1 MALLSDD
8 DVFGASSKGL
18 MSDADVFGEPA
29 AKKLPSKGI
38 LSDVGG
44 AFVEGA
50 KSAGRAIAGTANIYA
65 GDESALVEKA
75 QAQESA
81 QAQKPAALTAFNQAV
96 TERVKPLGDDPGLLD
111 SVKAIG
117 GAVVDQPKGAGLAVV
132 EQLPNAAPAIAGGM
146 AGMKA
151 GAALG
156 TAIMPGVGTTIGAI
170 GGGLAGMFLGNTA
183 IETGY
188 KGIEAAQDGAVTQ
201 DEMSRVKKEGAVKAG
216 VITGVDALTLGL
228 SKAVTNIPARAV
240 ESATRNA
247 LTKAGV
253 NVADEAAVLAARQS
267 PEISAAVRAA
277 QESAFASANTLGKR
291 AAAGGAALGL
301 ETVGEGLG
309 EYLGEL
315 AATGKANV
323 ADAVLE
329 AMMSL
334 GQSGAEVAWGAARN
348 KKAEQGGM
356 WDTAEA
362 KFQPPPPTLVT
373 EPEPL
378 QQRIDALMGIDTGAM
393 SDKERTQYEKDLTA
407 AFLEPVGVTQD
418 EHGLEIPFTMA
429 DYLNAQVRAE
439 DSVRARPLK
448 QNAADQ
454 SGNRLQQLADEETQQ
469 QPDIPGYVAPEIP
482 VVGTLSAMANMA
494 IQSGAHK
501 QSQMQQAMQAAVE
514 KQKSTSEGSSRAAQP
529 EQMAAQAPQANDAQA
544 PAFDVSTRTEGQLSY
559 LAQNGQPGWKEAA
572 TAEIQRRGVQI
583 SQAQQSNTDAIAPSA
598 MVNPDAPAANS
609 ASVPALKASDS
620 AKAPEIQNG
629 DGVTNLP
636 TEKRGI
642 KTIDR
647 WSAEELQGR
656 LDRGNLSPESE
667 QRLRAELAKR
677 QPVKQSA
684 PQASRTSPS
693 AHRCRRCPRRS
704 TGRGPSP
711 VWTRPAA
718 ARARR
723 CASGHPRARPVRRP
737 RSPAGMT
744 HRSA

>member
-1 MALLSDD
+1 M
-8 DVFGASSKGL
+8 
-18 MSDADVFGEPA
+18 
-29 AKKLPSKGI
+29 
-38 LSDVGG
+38 
-44 AFVEGA
+44 
-50 KSAGRAIAGTANIYA
+50 
-65 GDESALVEKA
+65 
-75 QAQESA
+75 
-81 QAQKPAALTAFNQAV
+81 
-96 TERVKPLGDDPGLLD
+96 
-111 SVKAIG
+111 KAIG

-482 VVGTLSAMANMA
+482 VVGTLSAAANIA
-494 IQSGAHK
+494 VQSGAHAATVAN
-501 QSQMQQAMQAAVE
+501 QQQA
-514 KQKSTSEGSSRAAQP
+514 SEGFKTGQTWRKGNQGYTIESVSPDGKAGKANFGKGESFAVHFDTEKANGWSAEQNSQAEAISTKPGKADTPTTGNREAAPQLGILAGI
-529 EQMAAQAPQANDAQA
+529 AAQAPSIAQSA
-544 PAFDVSTRTEGQLSY
+544 PNTQPQGQGGMPATAQQVVPAATSPAGVEFDVSKRTNQQLEHLS
-559 LAQNGQPGWKEAA
+559 QHGQPGWKEAA
-572 TAEIQRRGVQI
+572 VAEIAKRG
-583 SQAQQSNTDAIAPSA
+583 AAAPT
-598 MVNPDAPAANS
+598 ANS

-620 AKAPEIQNG
+620 AKAPEIPNG

-684 PQASRTSPS
+684 PQASPLTVGKTPNG
-693 AHRCRRCPRRS
+693 AE
-704 TGRGPSP
+704 P
-711 VWTRPAA
+711 VTVRNGVVHVGDYPAIDYETEA
-718 ARARR
+718 DITVPEGATPQQIAI
-723 CASGHPRARPVRRP
+723 APMGA
-737 RSPAGMT
+737 
-744 HRSA
+744 

>member
-1 MALLSDD
+1 
-8 DVFGASSKGL
+8 
-18 MSDADVFGEPA
+18 MSNPFDQFDAPAAEGGNPFDQFDAPA

-291 AAAGGAALGL
+291 AAG
-301 ETVGEGLG
+301 GLG
-309 EYLGEL
+309 NTL
-315 AATGKANV
+315 ANWRQ
-323 ADAVLE
+323 LE
-329 AMMSL
+329 RRMLPM
-334 GQSGAEVAWGAARN
+334 
-348 KKAEQGGM
+348 
-356 WDTAEA
+356 
-362 KFQPPPPTLVT
+362 PC
-373 EPEPL
+373 
-378 QQRIDALMGIDTGAM
+378 
-393 SDKERTQYEKDLTA
+393 
-407 AFLEPVGVTQD
+407 
-418 EHGLEIPFTMA
+418 
-429 DYLNAQVRAE
+429 
-439 DSVRARPLK
+439 LK
-448 QNAADQ
+448 
-454 SGNRLQQLADEETQQ
+454 
-469 QPDIPGYVAPEIP
+469 P
-482 VVGTLSAMANMA
+482 
-494 IQSGAHK
+494 
-501 QSQMQQAMQAAVE
+501 
-514 KQKSTSEGSSRAAQP
+514 
-529 EQMAAQAPQANDAQA
+529 
-544 PAFDVSTRTEGQLSY
+544 
-559 LAQNGQPGWKEAA
+559 
-572 TAEIQRRGVQI
+572 
-583 SQAQQSNTDAIAPSA
+583 
-598 MVNPDAPAANS
+598 
-609 ASVPALKASDS
+609 
-620 AKAPEIQNG
+620 
-629 DGVTNLP
+629 
-636 TEKRGI
+636 
-642 KTIDR
+642 
-647 WSAEELQGR
+647 
-656 LDRGNLSPESE
+656 
-667 QRLRAELAKR
+667 
-677 QPVKQSA
+677 
-684 PQASRTSPS
+684 
-693 AHRCRRCPRRS
+693 
-704 TGRGPSP
+704 
-711 VWTRPAA
+711 
-718 ARARR
+718 
-723 CASGHPRARPVRRP
+723 
-737 RSPAGMT
+737 
-744 HRSA
+744 

>member
-1 MALLSDD
+1 
-8 DVFGASSKGL
+8 
-18 MSDADVFGEPA
+18 MSNPFDQFDAPAAEGGNPFDQFDAPA

-277 QESAFASANTLGKR
+277 QSLPLLRPIRSANGRRLAAQRLAWKR
-291 AAAGGAALGL
+291 LAR
-301 ETVGEGLG
+301 GLG
-309 EYLGEL
+309 NTL
-315 AATGKANV
+315 ANWRQ
-323 ADAVLE
+323 LE
-329 AMMSL
+329 RRMLPM
-334 GQSGAEVAWGAARN
+334 
-348 KKAEQGGM
+348 
-356 WDTAEA
+356 
-362 KFQPPPPTLVT
+362 PC
-373 EPEPL
+373 
-378 QQRIDALMGIDTGAM
+378 
-393 SDKERTQYEKDLTA
+393 
-407 AFLEPVGVTQD
+407 
-418 EHGLEIPFTMA
+418 
-429 DYLNAQVRAE
+429 
-439 DSVRARPLK
+439 LK
-448 QNAADQ
+448 
-454 SGNRLQQLADEETQQ
+454 
-469 QPDIPGYVAPEIP
+469 P
-482 VVGTLSAMANMA
+482 
-494 IQSGAHK
+494 
-501 QSQMQQAMQAAVE
+501 
-514 KQKSTSEGSSRAAQP
+514 
-529 EQMAAQAPQANDAQA
+529 
-544 PAFDVSTRTEGQLSY
+544 
-559 LAQNGQPGWKEAA
+559 
-572 TAEIQRRGVQI
+572 
-583 SQAQQSNTDAIAPSA
+583 
-598 MVNPDAPAANS
+598 
-609 ASVPALKASDS
+609 
-620 AKAPEIQNG
+620 
-629 DGVTNLP
+629 
-636 TEKRGI
+636 
-642 KTIDR
+642 
-647 WSAEELQGR
+647 
-656 LDRGNLSPESE
+656 
-667 QRLRAELAKR
+667 
-677 QPVKQSA
+677 
-684 PQASRTSPS
+684 
-693 AHRCRRCPRRS
+693 
-704 TGRGPSP
+704 
-711 VWTRPAA
+711 
-718 ARARR
+718 
-723 CASGHPRARPVRRP
+723 
-737 RSPAGMT
+737 
-744 HRSA
+744 